1 MTAALSKMERP
12 IVFRNATGTEE
23 ATQRA
28 PTPAANPG
36 HGQNRRRNARRRA
49 LKSAQI
55 VFNDGHCSMTCHILD
70 TSETGALIMP
80 ADILLCPGQFI
91 LKPLAGPTRACEVV
105 WRKGTR
111 IGIRYC

>member
-1 MTAALSKMERP
+1 MTTALSKMERP
-12 IVFRNATGTEE
+12 IAFTAATGIEE

-28 PTPAANPG
+28 PTPTANPG
-36 HGQNRRRNARRRA
+36 HGQDRRRNSRRRA
-49 LKSAQI
+49 LKSARI
-55 VFNDGHCSMTCHILD
+55 VFNDGRCSMTCHILD
-70 TSETGALIMP
+70 ASETGALIMP
-80 ADILLCPGQFI
+80 ADILLCPDQFL